1 MKSTKYK
8 FRPYYLLR
16 PRLWREHIKP
26 IDLRT
31 ALSLEWGYGY
41 IRIPKAAN
49 STIIGT
55 LQQNFPE
62 ARITSK
68 RVGDIKKQY
77 LHYSDLSLTQAITL
91 PRRLFTFTI
100 VRNPYSR
107 ALSAYL
113 NKIAEDRMP
122 EHKKHSAQIESYDE
136 GRLSFRG
143 FCRYLAEGGERDN
156 PHWMRQTR
164 ILGIADR
171 IDYLG
176 KLESLDDDLPAIVRR
191 ISPAVD
197 LTIQRK
203 GQRTGASGK
212 LHAYY
217 DTECRQIVEAVYDRD
232 FGELGYVKEL

>member
-1 MKSTKYK
+1 MKSRLYRY
-8 FRPYYLLR
+8 RPYYLLR
-16 PRLWREHIKP
+16 PRLWQEPIKP

-31 ALSLEWGYGY
+31 ALSVEWGYSY

-49 STIIGT
+49 STIMRT
-55 LQQNFPE
+55 LHQNFPE
-62 ARITSK
+62 SRITAQ

-77 LHYSDLSLTQAITL
+77 LHYSDLTLKQALSL
-91 PRRLFTFTI
+91 PRRLFTFTV

-107 ALSAYL
+107 VLSAYL

-122 EHKKHSAQIESYDE
+122 EHKKHSAQIEGYDD
-136 GRLSFRG
+136 GQLSFRG

-176 KLESLDDDLPAIVRR
+176 KVETLDDDLAAIVRR
-191 ISPAVD
+191 ISPTVD
-197 LTIQRK
+197 LTIERK
-203 GQRTGASGK
+203 GQQTNASEK
-212 LHAYY
+212 LQAYY
-217 DTECRQIVEAVYDRD
+217 DAECRHIVERVYARD
-232 FGELGYVKEL
+232 FQELGYSKEL